1 MQSEHNSDRWI
12 RRAFE
17 AKSKELRAKIFPDS
31 ISKHVAFLLFT
42 RQHGKNL
49 LGHCKEVSV
58 FLAPLRHS
66 SPSGL
71 TKRTLFPTLVERGL
85 CPDFFFLF
93 CVRKSPVLF
102 YSKHN
107 IWKRFV
113 RIIVVWSKKRT
124 LYQTELITSMAFYF
138 TRNPVPRPHH
148 VDTALRVSQRDDAMI
163 TYSKSISYPT
173 PPGHRGESRH
183 LATHELLGGS
193 EADRPGA
200 GWVSTPTARLT
211 HPQYLPTKEGKSLP
225 KFKISTK
232 YPLEECLCR

>member
-71 TKRTLFPTLVERGL
+71 TRRTLFPTLVERGL

-138 TRNPVPRPHH
+138 TRNPSPSHIMWTRPWEYPNETTRWLH
-148 VDTALRVSQRDDAMI
+148 TQRAFLTRLPWASRWI
-163 TYSKSISYPT
+163 TPSCYSRT
-173 PPGHRGESRH
+173 TRR
-183 LATHELLGGS
+183 LGGWQ
-193 EADRPGA
+193 A
-200 GWVSTPTARLT
+200 GRGMSQHAHSAAYSPSIFANKGR
-211 HPQYLPTKEGKSLP
+211 
-225 KFKISTK
+225 
-232 YPLEECLCR
+232 